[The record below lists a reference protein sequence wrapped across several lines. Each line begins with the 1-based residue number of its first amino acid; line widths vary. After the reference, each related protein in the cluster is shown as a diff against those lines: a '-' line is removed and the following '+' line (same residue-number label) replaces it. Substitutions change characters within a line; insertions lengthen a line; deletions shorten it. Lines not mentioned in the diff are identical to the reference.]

1 MFILSKLKSAIFSND
16 PVANLIK
23 FVVIF
28 VGLII
33 FTIFMSNASTAQDW
47 EWYKNGFTDQPN
59 RLIIY
64 KDGQQTELLPGQ
76 TDFEEIAEAVTASLN
91 QGVDTQSGTG
101 LSEVS
106 LDEAYNR
113 FTTLEVF
120 FAQPVK
126 LHTWFFT
133 GHPTQMLFPLTGR
146 HSDWPIVFLGEE
158 GVYRSNAP
166 VLKTKDPILTV
177 MRKLGYLEP

>member
-1 MFILSKLKSAIFSND
+1 MFILNKIKSAIFSKD

-23 FVVIF
+23 F
-28 VGLII
+28 LII
-33 FTIFMSNASTAQDW
+33 FVVLIFITIFMSNASTAQDW
-47 EWYKNGFTDQPN
+47 EWYKNGFTDRPN
-59 RLIIY
+59 RLLIH
-64 KDGQQTELLPGQ
+64 KDGQQTVLLPGQ
-76 TDFEEIAEAVTASLN
+76 PDFDEIADAVTASLN
-91 QGVDTQSGTG
+91 EGVHTQSGTG

-113 FTTLEVF
+113 YTTLEVF

-166 VLKTKDPILTV
+166 VLKTKDPLVTV
-177 MRKLGYLEP
+177 LKKLGYLDS

>member
-1 MFILSKLKSAIFSND
+1 MLSKLKSAIFSKD

-23 FVVIF
+23 FLVIF
-28 VGLII
+28 VVLIFITI
-33 FTIFMSNASTAQDW
+33 FTSNASTAQDW

-64 KDGQQTELLPGQ
+64 KDGQQTELTSGQPGF
-76 TDFEEIAEAVTASLN
+76 DEIASAVTASLN
-91 QGVDTQSGTG
+91 EGVQTQSGTG

-106 LDEAYNR
+106 LAEAYNR

-133 GHPTQMLFPLTGR
+133 GHPTQMLFPITGR
-146 HSDWPIVFLGEE
+146 HSDWPIVFIGEN
-158 GVYRSNAP
+158 GLYRSNAP
-166 VLKTKDPILTV
+166 VLKTKEPIVEILK
-177 MRKLGYLEP
+177 KLGYLDS